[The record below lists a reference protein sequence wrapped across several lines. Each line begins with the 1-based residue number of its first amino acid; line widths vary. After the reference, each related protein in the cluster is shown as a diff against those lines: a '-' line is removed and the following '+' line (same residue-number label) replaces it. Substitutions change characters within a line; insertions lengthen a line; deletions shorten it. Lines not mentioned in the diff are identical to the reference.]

1 MNIHIKGL
9 SFATTAVI
17 WFIVVITILMELFEE
32 PIKPLLVSVTGH
44 HWVTKGLFSAIL
56 FALIYGL
63 YTFCT
68 ADSKDDARPV
78 YVAIGSAVLGGLAIF
93 SFFAW
98 HFFFA

>member
-32 PIKPLLVSVTGH
+32 PIKPFLASVTGH

-56 FALIYGL
+56 FAAVYGL
-63 YTFCT
+63 CAFLVT
-68 ADSKDDARPV
+68 DSKDDARPV
-78 YVAIGSAVLGGLAIF
+78 YVVVGSAVLGGLTIF
-93 SFFAW
+93 SFFVW